1 MSDDLFDTLGTDVAF
16 EEEEEQ
22 PEDTGEKQNKT
33 FLIAVAIMGGL
44 LVLALVAFGVWALV
58 INPQM
63 KRAAEQAAQGL
74 TGVETPALETPATEE
89 VMATPTVEEIPT
101 EEKPTVAPT
110 NTPKPT
116 PTLTPTPLIGPT
128 ATPESGEAAAGAGS
142 EATPTPTPR
151 VRRTDT
157 PAPTPTKA
165 PASASTPRPTTS
177 AGGTP
182 ERTPDTGF
190 GEVAL
195 VAAAVLLVGV
205 FFTARRLRKA

>member
-1 MSDDLFDTLGTDVAF
+1 MSDDLFDTLGTDAAF
-16 EEEEEQ
+16 EEEEQQ

-63 KRAAEQAAQGL
+63 KRAANQAAQGL
-74 TGVETPALETPATEE
+74 GAGETPAIETPATEE
-89 VMATPTVEEIPT
+89 IIATPTVEEAPT
-101 EEKPTVAPT
+101 EEKPTAAPT

-128 ATPESGEAAAGAGS
+128 ATPESSEAAAGGG

-165 PASASTPRPTTS
+165 PASAATPRPTAA
-177 AGGTP
+177 AGGTTQ
-182 ERTPDTGF
+182 RTPETGF

>member
-1 MSDDLFDTLGTDVAF
+1 MSDDLFDTLGAEAVF

-22 PEDTGEKQNKT
+22 PEPDAGEKQNKT

-44 LVLALVAFGVWALV
+44 LVCALIAFGVWALV

-63 KRAAEQAAQGL
+63 KRAAQQASE
-74 TGVETPALETPATEE
+74 GVTIEAPTAETEL
-89 VMATPTVEEIPT
+89 VATPTVEEAQPA
-101 EEKPTVAPT
+101 EEKTVPPT

-116 PTLTPTPLIGPT
+116 PTPTPTPVIGPT
-128 ATPESGEAAAGAGS
+128 ATPESGEAAAGAGGD
-142 EATPTPTPR
+142 ATPTPTPR

-157 PAPTPTKA
+157 PTPTTAA
-165 PASASTPRPTTS
+165 PAGTTPRPTAGTS
-177 AGGTP
+177 GTT

-190 GEVAL
+190 GEIAL

>member
-1 MSDDLFDTLGTDVAF
+1 MSDDLFDTLGADSALF

-22 PEDTGEKQNKT
+22 PEQDTGENQNKT

-44 LVLALVAFGVWALV
+44 LVLALIAFGVWALV

-63 KRAAEQAAQGL
+63 RRAAQQTSEGV
-74 TGVETPALETPATEE
+74 TIEIPTVETDL
-89 VMATPTVEEIPT
+89 VATPTVEEAQPT
-101 EEKPTVAPT
+101 EEETVPPT

-116 PTLTPTPLIGPT
+116 PTLTPTPVIGPT
-128 ATPESGEAAAGAGS
+128 ATPAEGEAAATSEG
-142 EATPTPTPR
+142 EATPTPR
-151 VRRTDT
+151 ARRTDT
-157 PAPTPTKA
+157 PAPTPTNA
-165 PASASTPRPTTS
+165 PASVATPRPTTS
-177 AGGTP
+177 ASATT

-190 GEVAL
+190 GEIAL